1 MDPSHWIDS
10 FFGFEKDKSK
20 KKKTIHLVGENCPA
34 KLPFI
39 TSVINY
45 VFNVKFGDTFR
56 FQLDI
61 QRADS
66 TYRYFSDFSGPFVPC
81 WFFVSAAN
89 SLSRFDDSNGSC
101 CANFELLTP
110 SSELLDTVIENNI
123 GEVTHVIVV
132 SYPAQGICLKGLWVH
147 YWIWFSSLGGSHSLS
162 KKIFVIEL
170 NVFFQFKIIHN
181 DIT

>member
-66 TYRYFSDFSGPFVPC
+66 TYRYFSDFSGPFVFLVGSLC
-81 WFFVSAAN
+81 QLQTACLDLMIQMEAAAQISN
-89 SLSRFDDSNGSC
+89 YSR
-101 CANFELLTP
+101 
-110 SSELLDTVIENNI
+110 
-123 GEVTHVIVV
+123 H
-132 SYPAQGICLKGLWVH
+132 H
-147 YWIWFSSLGGSHSLS
+147 
-162 KKIFVIEL
+162 L
-170 NVFFQFKIIHN
+170 NC
-181 DIT
+181 